1 MSKVSDI
8 VANVLSVVFYP
19 LFIPTYGM
27 GLLCYAYS
35 RQSVLLP
42 PVWMAVAIVG
52 TFLLTCAIPLSAIW
66 IMIRKGD
73 LKDIQIEDMNDRTV
87 PYIYTLFGF
96 ACWCYFLFS
105 IVHAPL
111 SISMVSGGATAAIG
125 LVALINRWWKISAH
139 LTGIGGLVGGVMA
152 YCLGIGTMP
161 TWGVM
166 AFLFG
171 LSILMMWA
179 RLRLNAHTDMQV
191 SAGWLLGLA
200 CTFIP
205 YFILTY
211 VQ

>member
-8 VANVLSVVFYP
+8 VAKVLSVVFYP

-27 GLLCYAYS
+27 GLFCYAYS

-42 PVWMAVAIVG
+42 PIWMAVAIVG

-73 LKDIQIEDMNDRTV
+73 IKDIQIEDMNDRTV

-111 SISMVSGGATAAIG
+111 SISLVSGGATAAIG

-161 TWGVM
+161 TWTVM
-166 AFLFG
+166 AILFG
-171 LSILMMWA
+171 VSILMMWA
-179 RLRLNAHTDMQV
+179 RLKLNAHTDMQV

-205 YFILTY
+205 YFIMTY

>member
-27 GLLCYAYS
+27 SLFCYAYS

-166 AFLFG
+166 AMLFG
-171 LSILMMWA
+171 VSIVMMWA